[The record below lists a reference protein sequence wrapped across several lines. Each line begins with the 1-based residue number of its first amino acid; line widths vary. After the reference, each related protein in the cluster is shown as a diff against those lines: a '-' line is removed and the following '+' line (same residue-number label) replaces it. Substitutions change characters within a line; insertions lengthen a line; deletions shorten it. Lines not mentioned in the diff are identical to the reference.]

1 MTEGS
6 DAASYFEFPRDP
18 SLKFCTQRNN
28 WHQNLLPK
36 KYMGDIQNVNS
47 SILIYLII
55 QTLRPKKIH
64 GRSLDPKNTK
74 GVNFQPKKIC
84 QTPLSCILRVTPPP
98 PLGYRS
104 CILYR
109 QLSAR
114 STCLAIIACKILSLP
129 EQPMNV
135 SYIRRQDYNVF
146 LTEHWTSLD
155 ACAVYKDG
163 D

>member
-6 DAASYFEFPRDP
+6 DAASYFELPRDP

-84 QTPLSCILRVTPPP
+84 QTPL
-98 PLGYRS
+98 GYSS

-146 LTEHWTSLD
+146 
-155 ACAVYKDG
+155 
-163 D
+163 